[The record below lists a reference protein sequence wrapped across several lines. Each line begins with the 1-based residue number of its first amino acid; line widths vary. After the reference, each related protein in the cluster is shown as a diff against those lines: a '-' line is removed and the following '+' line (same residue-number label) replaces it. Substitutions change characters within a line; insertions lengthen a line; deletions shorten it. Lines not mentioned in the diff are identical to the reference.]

1 MRVSL
6 SVMIMIPIDDFHE
19 MKNK

>member
-6 SVMIMIPIDDFHE
+6 SVMIMLPIDDFHE